1 MKNIFEQLVILT
13 KFMTRIP
20 IPIKVNYDP
29 KKLGKSIKF
38 FPLVGLA
45 IGLILYY
52 SSTILVKF
60 SKNNLIK
67 NAVAHS

>member
-29 KKLGKSIKF
+29 KKLNYRGDPKIITGCGQATHIYVFISHRYENKPPF
-38 FPLVGLA
+38 RPTGD
-45 IGLILYY
+45 GYGW
-52 SSTILVKF
+52 
-60 SKNNLIK
+60 
-67 NAVAHS
+67 